1 MILDFNK
8 IEKNCIRSLID
19 IRLTYRSTDINFLR
33 SRFNDEAA
41 HFEQIF
47 LFLVQSNI
55 LKDDG
60 SLKDY
65 KSKKLKSVVQS
76 EDSLNKFLINII
88 LDKKSLY
95 NDYVNQYF
103 EKFELNNNELTYTP
117 FSEEK
122 FKYSGIRNLLSDVGL
137 VSLGQNSSY
146 HINFDYQK
154 KVLQKKKQAVITP
167 KRLNKILSEKNKIGL
182 LAELRIVEYE
192 KNRLKGLGIN
202 NDVEH
207 VAMVNVALGYDI
219 KSWETENNKRY
230 IEVKAVSKSDYKFH
244 WSKNEI
250 EISEK
255 YGDEYFL
262 YLLPV
267 KDNKT
272 FDIDLLV
279 EIKNPYDVIF
289 KKDSDYQ
296 KESEQY
302 LVWK

>member
-60 SLKDY
+60 SLNDY

-137 VSLGQNSSY
+137 VSLDQNSSY

-167 KRLNKILSEKNKIGL
+167 KRLNKI
-182 LAELRIVEYE
+182 
-192 KNRLKGLGIN
+192 
-202 NDVEH
+202 
-207 VAMVNVALGYDI
+207 
-219 KSWETENNKRY
+219 
-230 IEVKAVSKSDYKFH
+230 
-244 WSKNEI
+244 
-250 EISEK
+250 
-255 YGDEYFL
+255 
-262 YLLPV
+262 
-267 KDNKT
+267 
-272 FDIDLLV
+272 
-279 EIKNPYDVIF
+279 F
-289 KKDSDYQ
+289 K
-296 KESEQY
+296 
-302 LVWK
+302 